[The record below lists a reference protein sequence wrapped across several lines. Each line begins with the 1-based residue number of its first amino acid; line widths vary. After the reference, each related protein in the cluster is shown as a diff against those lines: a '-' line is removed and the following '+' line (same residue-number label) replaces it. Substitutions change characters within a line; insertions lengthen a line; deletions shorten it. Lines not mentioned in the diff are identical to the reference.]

1 MGSLDKSD
9 EYLREA
15 KCVAQNLNQDDVST
29 IVKSLK
35 EAGKDL
41 SKQVPPLVK
50 LGEWYLDKAKT
61 TINANH
67 FTKADALFNAAL
79 VRSRHV
85 RHEIEEDQIQRRIVK
100 TYREFLVA
108 FGKDDEMS
116 FDEIRNEIDSHKE
129 WVADK
134 RKIFKER
141 VNDIDQNRETEQK
154 DEVLKINM
162 FHYTL
167 FYK

>member
-1 MGSLDKSD
+1 MGRGELKLI
-9 EYLREA
+9 Y
-15 KCVAQNLNQDDVST
+15 DDAST
-29 IVKSLK
+29 VVKSLK
-35 EAGKDL
+35 EAEKDL
-41 SKQVPPLVK
+41 TK

-61 TINANH
+61 TINAND
-67 FTKADALFNAAL
+67 FTKANALFNAAL

-85 RHEIEEDQIQRRIVK
+85 RHEIDEDQIQRRIVK

-108 FGKDDEMS
+108 FAKDDRMS
-116 FDEIRNEIDSHKE
+116 VDDIRNEIDSHKE
-129 WVADK
+129 WVAEK

-154 DEVLKINM
+154 EEVLRINM

-167 FYK
+167 FSISVTSSVYIFA